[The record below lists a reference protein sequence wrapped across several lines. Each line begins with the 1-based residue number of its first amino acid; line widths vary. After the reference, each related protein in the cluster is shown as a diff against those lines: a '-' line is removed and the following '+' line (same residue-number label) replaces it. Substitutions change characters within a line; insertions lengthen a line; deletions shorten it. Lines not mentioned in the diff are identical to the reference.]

1 MRRKKTRFP
10 PNLSLFLPSL
20 SLLPLSLSPSLSK
33 LTIRPRASVAVLSR
47 CILSRRDGVRLLLVL
62 LLLVPTLL
70 LVLLL
75 LLKMQRGRR
84 RREGR

>member
-10 PNLSLFLPSL
+10 PNFSLFLPS
-20 SLLPLSLSPSLSK
+20 LSLSPSLSK

>member
-1 MRRKKTRFP
+1 MRRKKPDFP
-10 PNLSLFLPSL
+10 PTFPFF
-20 SLLPLSLSPSLSK
+20 SLLSPFSLSLSPSLSK

-70 LVLLL
+70 LVLVL
-75 LLKMQRGRR
+75 LLKMQRGGR